1 MASFSALGVGS
12 GMDLASL
19 LTNLVAAERKPKEA
33 LLTQQLTSYNS
44 KISGLGTLSSK
55 LASLQTAAQGLKPAT
70 LQSATEKFASYKGSL
85 DEKIGKVTVGEGAV
99 AGNYELK
106 VTQLAQ
112 AQKSVSAAA
121 PATLM
126 NGTFNIR
133 FTDAGTTRS
142 DISINVAAG
151 SNLEDLRNAINAKQN
166 ESGVSAT
173 IIKDGTGQR
182 LVLSGADGENFT
194 IGGTTGAGL
203 GFQDTAAQEAKFSID
218 GIALT
223 RASNKITDVIN
234 GVTIDLVG
242 VSPGGVGTTLSVTKE
257 SETKLKSSLEAF
269 VKAYNDANSSIRSLG
284 AYDAETKKAGAL
296 QGNSVLR
303 ETQGLLSRLVFDQG
317 NPGDATYGQTLSS
330 IGVSFS
336 KSGDGSLTIDA
347 EKLAAAIAK
356 NPDAVSSLAARVG
369 AKFDDYNTGLGGIV
383 GTGGRIQTS
392 TESLK
397 TSVRDVEKRQEA
409 LELHMQKVEA
419 RYRAQFSALDVMISS
434 MNSLSN
440 SLAASLS
447 GLSTSYTK

>member
-1 MASFSALGVGS
+1 
-12 GMDLASL
+12 
-19 LTNLVAAERKPKEA
+19 
-33 LLTQQLTSYNS
+33 
-44 KISGLGTLSSK
+44 
-55 LASLQTAAQGLKPAT
+55 
-70 LQSATEKFASYKGSL
+70 
-85 DEKIGKVTVGEGAV
+85 
-99 AGNYELK
+99 
-106 VTQLAQ
+106 
-112 AQKSVSAAA
+112 
-121 PATLM
+121 
-126 NGTFNIR
+126 
-133 FTDAGTTRS
+133 
-142 DISINVAAG
+142 
-151 SNLEDLRNAINAKQN
+151 
-166 ESGVSAT
+166 
-173 IIKDGTGQR
+173 
-182 LVLSGADGENFT
+182 
-194 IGGTTGAGL
+194 
-203 GFQDTAAQEAKFSID
+203 
-218 GIALT
+218 
-223 RASNKITDVIN
+223 
-234 GVTIDLVG
+234 
-242 VSPGGVGTTLSVTKE
+242 VTKE

-434 MNSLSN
+434 LNSLSS